1 MGLARRGGLAYFGA
15 MTDSDVL
22 AVVQCAASGE
32 RAVLEAFLDFQRAV
46 IRRKAAGLSE
56 GQARRS
62 LVPSVTTIAGLLKHL
77 AVVEH
82 NWFERILARQPS
94 TLPEP
99 DDTFA
104 VGEDETVEDLVAA
117 YDAACD
123 RSREIAAKFDL
134 DHVVPQ
140 DELGQVSLRWI
151 YAHMI
156 EETARHAG
164 HADILRELTDG
175 STGVLG

>member
-1 MGLARRGGLAYFGA
+1 
-15 MTDSDVL
+15 MTDPDVL
-22 AVVQCAASGE
+22 AVVRSAVGGE
-32 RAVLEAFLDFQRAV
+32 REVLEAFLDFQRAV
-46 IRRKAAGLSE
+46 VRRKAAGLSDQ
-56 GQARRS
+56 QARRR

-77 AVVEH
+77 AVVEY
-82 NWFERILARQPS
+82 NWFERILAQQPS
-94 TLPEP
+94 QLPDP
-99 DDTFA
+99 DATFA
-104 VGEDETVEDLVAA
+104 VGEDETVEDLLAA
-117 YDAACD
+117 YDTACA
-123 RSREIAAKFDL
+123 RSRELAAKFEL

-140 DELGQVSLRWI
+140 EEIGQVTLRWI